1 MLFVK
6 NWPAA
11 KEYYTTALKP
21 LGYVPVIDWGT
32 GGGFGVPGEK
42 SGNLYVSQSKKLGE
56 GSIGEVS
63 WWLGGTLWPAFS
75 SCEATLFHLSSLS
88 S

>member
-32 GGGFGVPGEK
+32 GGGFGAPGEK
-42 SGNLYVSQSKKLGE
+42 SGNFYVSQSKKLGE
-56 GSIGEVS
+56 GPIGGVS
-63 WWLGGTLWPAFS
+63 RWLGGTLWPAFS
-75 SCEATLFHLSSLS
+75 SRKATLFHLPSLS